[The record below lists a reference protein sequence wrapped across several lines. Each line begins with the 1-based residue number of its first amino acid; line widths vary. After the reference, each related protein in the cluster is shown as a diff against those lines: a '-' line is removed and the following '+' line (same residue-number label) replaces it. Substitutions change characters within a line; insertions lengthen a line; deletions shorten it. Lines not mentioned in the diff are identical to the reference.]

1 MMLKRLLCIVAM
13 ISLAIGPAWAQK
25 ERVKNQPYA
34 DLKWLHLGFHVGVH
48 AQDLL
53 LTNSG
58 VATESGEIW
67 LAEIP
72 SYSPGFSVGV
82 IADMYMNPY
91 FNLRFLPTIH
101 FGDKKFKFM
110 EQHSGETFETNVRSS
125 YVSLPLDV
133 KYSALRL
140 NNYRPYLIGG
150 VFGALDIGRKKGNPI
165 LLKGRDFGLEFGI
178 GCDIYLPY
186 FKLCPELKFSFGLV
200 DLLEKN
206 RDDLVDQDLMKY
218 TDALTKAT
226 SRMVTLTFNFE

>member
-13 ISLAIGPAWAQK
+13 VSLAIGPAWAQK

-67 LAEIP
+67 FAEIP

>member
-13 ISLAIGPAWAQK
+13 VSLAIGPAWAQK

-67 LAEIP
+67 FAEIP

-110 EQHSGETFETNVRSS
+110 EPNSGVTFETNVRSS
-125 YVSLPLDV
+125 
-133 KYSALRL
+133 
-140 NNYRPYLIGG
+140 
-150 VFGALDIGRKKGNPI
+150 
-165 LLKGRDFGLEFGI
+165 
-178 GCDIYLPY
+178 
-186 FKLCPELKFSFGLV
+186 
-200 DLLEKN
+200 
-206 RDDLVDQDLMKY
+206 
-218 TDALTKAT
+218 
-226 SRMVTLTFNFE
+226 